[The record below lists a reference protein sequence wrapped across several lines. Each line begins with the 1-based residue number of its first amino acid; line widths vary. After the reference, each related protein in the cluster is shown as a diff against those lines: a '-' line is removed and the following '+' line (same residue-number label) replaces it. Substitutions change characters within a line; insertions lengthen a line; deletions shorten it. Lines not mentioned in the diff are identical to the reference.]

1 MSDYSNWDYGRDII
15 CPYCGK
21 EYTPE
26 YEMLIGEDSIDV
38 YEEKTQECTCTEC
51 GKRFRIIPE
60 LEWYYTTETID
71 GEMTEEE
78 HEEKY
83 G

>member
-1 MSDYSNWDYGRDII
+1 MSDYSNWEYDKEIT

-26 YEMLIGEDSIDV
+26 YEMMIGEDCIDV
-38 YEEKTQECTCTEC
+38 YEEKTQECTCEKC
-51 GKRFRIIPE
+51 DKRFRITPD
-60 LEWYYTTETID
+60 LVWFYTTETID

-83 G
+83 S